1 MTHSAQCNLFIGTAR
16 NGFTRQVKTDCYA
29 TIFEGL
35 DAAKQQSYETIYVVY
50 ADLPE
55 PKSEALQALSQF
67 AETAHVYLVIDMH
80 EEPDAIALQ
89 KKPGR
94 RLFNDYLLFPPET
107 PLPTSMAAERTPEA
121 GKKLTELAKDKY
133 IRELET
139 LVTQDDLTGLKNR
152 RYLRQFLP
160 TILKYA
166 AQQDCQATLLLF
178 DLDDFKHYND
188 TYGHTIG
195 DQVLVQTA
203 KLIQRCCRDHD
214 VVARLGGDEFAVVF
228 WDTCDGQ
235 TPEEIAERRQHCQHH
250 PRQAQFMAQ
259 RFRKEIS
266 EAPFEF
272 LGPKG
277 QGTLTISGGL
287 ASFPVDGT
295 SAQELFEKADQA
307 MLEAKRSGKNQIEI
321 VSQSTA

>member
-1 MTHSAQCNLFIGTAR
+1 MTDSVQPNLFIGTPQTGIASPV
-16 NGFTRQVKTDCYA
+16 NTHCCA
-29 TIFEGL
+29 NIFEGIA
-35 DAAKQQSYETIYVVY
+35 AAKQRTYESIQIVWGQ
-50 ADLPE
+50 LPE
-55 PKSEALQALSQF
+55 PKKQALEALAQF
-67 AETAHVYLVIDMH
+67 AADATICLLIDMH
-80 EEPDAIALQ
+80 EEPDVIALQ
-89 KKPGR
+89 QSSGR
-94 RLFNDYLLFPPET
+94 PLFHDYRLFTTPPAPIAQTAAQPT
-107 PLPTSMAAERTPEA
+107 PQA
-121 GKKLTELAKDKY
+121 GKQLTELAKDQY

-160 TILKYA
+160 TLLEYA
-166 AQQDCQATLLLF
+166 VQQDCQVTLLLF

-188 TYGHTIG
+188 AYGHTVG
-195 DQVLVQTA
+195 DQVLVQIA
-203 KLIQRCCRDHD
+203 KLMRRCCRDHD
-214 VVARLGGDEFAVVF
+214 IVARLGGDEFAVIF
-228 WDTCDGQ
+228 WDTSDGQ
-235 TPEEIAERRQHCQHH
+235 TPQEVAERRQQCQHH

-266 EAPFEF
+266 ETPFEF

-295 SAQELFEKADQA
+295 TAEELFEKADQA

-321 VSQSTA
+321 VGQPTA

>member
-1 MTHSAQCNLFIGTAR
+1 MAQPPKHLLIATAR
-16 NGFTRQVKTDCYA
+16 NGLAQQPETKFA
-29 TIFEGL
+29 ETIFDGIT
-35 DAAKQQSYETIYVVY
+35 AAKQHRFESIDVVY

-55 PKSEALQALSQF
+55 PKTEALQALSQ
-67 AETAHVYLVIDMH
+67 AAANTPVNLLIDMH
-80 EEPDAIALQ
+80 EEPEVMALRQ
-89 KKPGR
+89 STDRP
-94 RLFNDYLLFPPET
+94 LFNDYRLRTELPPQPTLST
-107 PLPTSMAAERTPEA
+107 PVPQA
-121 GKKLTELAKDKY
+121 GEKLTELAKDQY

-160 TILKYA
+160 AILKYA
-166 AQQDCQATLLLF
+166 AQQDCQVTLLLF

-188 TYGHTIG
+188 SYGHTVG

-203 KLIQRCCRDHD
+203 SLIRRCCRDHD

-228 WDTCDGQ
+228 WDTADGK
-235 TPEEIAERRQHCQHH
+235 TPEEIAERRRQCQNH

-266 EAPFEF
+266 ETPFEF
-272 LGPKG
+272 LGSHG

-295 SAQELFEKADQA
+295 TAAELFEKADQA
-307 MLEAKRSGKNQIEI
+307 MLEAKRSGKNQIQI
-321 VSQSTA
+321 VGQPTQ